1 MIVHERLYFVDRLL
15 LCFNF
20 QAVELAMKFVSD
32 RAYDI
37 AKIACPRLAEIKC
50 YEQVCGILTASSF
63 ACVLIFEFL
72 YLYKVKDLAMK
83 RVSVRVYV

>member
-1 MIVHERLYFVDRLL
+1 MKTLVFVDCLL

-32 RAYDI
+32 RAYDV

-50 YEQVCGILTASSF
+50 YEQVCGILKVF
-63 ACVLIFEFL
+63 VLVLMFEFL
-72 YLYKVKDLAMK
+72 Y
-83 RVSVRVYV
+83 